1 LALGSVFAFLA
12 KHRGRL
18 FPDSNM
24 QDLFPSRRGRP
35 SVPASMIGSVLVLQ
49 VFQRLSDREI
59 AEALTY
65 DLRWEAACGYELG
78 DTAFHPSMLTY
89 WRQRLATSPKRT

>member
-1 LALGSVFAFLA
+1 VVALAGELLALGSVFVFLA

-35 SVPASMIGSVLVLQ
+35 SVPASIIGSVLMLQ
-49 VFQRLSDREI
+49 VFQGLSDRETGG
-59 AEALTY
+59 A
-65 DLRWEAACGYELG
+65 DL
-78 DTAFHPSMLTY
+78 
-89 WRQRLATSPKRT
+89 